1 VMIDGEA
8 MIEVH
13 LKKKKATAMR
23 ILTLAVCDDLVD
35 MVATHTDPA
44 STWRGLKTAFSAGD

>member
-1 VMIDGEA
+1 MIDGEA